1 MAEHQDE
8 GSGHAV
14 LPNRTRRHMRR
25 LIVTSLAVAT
35 LAATALPAGA
45 GITNSDEC
53 KAALAAN
60 PTQAREDAAV
70 WERSGGGVPAR
81 LCSAAA
87 LAALGAHATAAQ
99 MLTAVAE
106 NPNRAMSTHLRAQV
120 LADAADQ
127 WLAAEKPGLA
137 REVLAQADQLA
148 PADPARLVLAAR
160 AAAAEAD
167 WPAAETALRAALA
180 TTPDDA
186 LAHALLAAALRN
198 QDDPQGALAEADRA
212 AALAPD
218 LPEALFEQGA
228 AHAEAGDPKG
238 AATAWLG
245 LIDQHPDSSLAGLA
259 RLNLQRLP

>member
-14 LPNRTRRHMRR
+14 LPNRTRRDMRR
-25 LIVTSLAVAT
+25 LIATPLLIVA
-35 LAATALPAGA
+35 LLPGPATAAIGN
-45 GITNSDEC
+45 TDEC
-53 KAALAAN
+53 KAALAAD
-60 PTQAREDAAV
+60 PGKAREDAAV
-70 WERSGGGVPAR
+70 WEREGGGVPAR

-106 NPNRAMSTHLRAQV
+106 NPNRAMSTTLRAAV
-120 LADAADQ
+120 LGDAADQ
-127 WLAAEKPGLA
+127 WLAAGEPHLA
-137 REVLAQADQLA
+137 RAVLAQADALTPPDA
-148 PADPARLVLAAR
+148 PRQVLAAR

-167 WPAAETALRAALA
+167 WPAAETALRAALVTA
-180 TTPDDA
+180 PDDA

-198 QDDPQGALAEADRA
+198 QGDPAAALPEADRA

-228 AHAEAGDPKG
+228 ARAETGDTTG
-238 AATAWLG
+238 AAAAWLA
-245 LIDQHPDSSLAGLA
+245 LIDRHPASGLAGPA
-259 RLNLQRLP
+259 RRNLQRLP

>member
-1 MAEHQDE
+1 
-8 GSGHAV
+8 
-14 LPNRTRRHMRR
+14 MRR
-25 LIVTSLAVAT
+25 LIAAPLTGAAL
-35 LAATALPAGA
+35 LAATLPVPAHA
-45 GITNSDEC
+45 AITNTDEC
-53 KAALAAN
+53 KAALAAD
-60 PTQAREDAAV
+60 PTRAREDAAV

-99 MLTAVAE
+99 ILTAVAE
-106 NPNRAMSTHLRAQV
+106 NPNRAMSATLRAAV

-127 WLAAEKPGLA
+127 WLAASEPHLA
-137 REVLAQADQLA
+137 RAVLEQADA
-148 PADPARLVLAAR
+148 VTPPTPARRILAAR

-167 WPAAETALRAALA
+167 WPAAETDLRAALA
-180 TTPDDA
+180 SIPDDA

-198 QDDPQGALAEADRA
+198 QGDAAAALPEADRA

-228 AHAEAGDPKG
+228 ARAETGDATG
-238 AATAWLG
+238 AAAAWLA
-245 LIDQHPDSSLAGLA
+245 LIDRHPDLSLAGLA

>member
-1 MAEHQDE
+1 
-8 GSGHAV
+8 
-14 LPNRTRRHMRR
+14 MRR
-25 LIVTSLAVAT
+25 LIAAAL
-35 LAATALPAGA
+35 LAALLAPPATAE
-45 GITNSDEC
+45 ITNSDEC
-53 KAALAAN
+53 RAALAAD
-60 PTQAREDAAV
+60 PAKAREDAAL

-99 MLTAVAE
+99 MLTAVSE
-106 NPNRAMSTHLRAQV
+106 NPNRAMSTPLRAAV

-127 WLAAEKPGLA
+127 WLAAGLPDLA
-137 REVLAQADQLA
+137 RKVLAQADGLTPPDA
-148 PADPARLVLAAR
+148 PRLVLAAR

-180 TTPDDA
+180 EAPDDP

-198 QDDPQGALAEADRA
+198 QDKPSGAEADRA
-212 AALAPD
+212 ASLAPD

-228 AHAEAGDPKG
+228 ARAGAGDAKG
-238 AATAWLG
+238 ASAAWLA
-245 LIDQHPDSSLAGLA
+245 LIERHPDTELAGLA